1 MNFDWTSEDLDFK
14 NRIAALFD
22 SESLTVLETLERAE
36 LPELKATTGTFLR
49 RLAET
54 GYLALGVGPEAA
66 AETLHLMAGQE
77 EVARISG
84 SLFLAVETTARLF
97 GGLLKGFGEP
107 DRVRD
112 ILEPLLRGEII
123 ASVAVSEPA
132 GNEPRASRT
141 LAREDG
147 DSFVLNGRKSFATN
161 GPIADYIA
169 VTGEVDGLLAVF
181 LVEPQMAG
189 VSVGPRLQT
198 LGYNGIAVSSIDLTA
213 VRVPR
218 SRVLGPFRDAKP
230 LEWLR
235 QIDNLV
241 LSVAS
246 VGLMY
251 RTLREAKEH
260 ASGHVRAGKAVG
272 AHQEVRFKLAEM
284 LTLAQTAQLL
294 AYRTAWLHATAAAE
308 AATLIHCAKVFSAEA
323 SERVA
328 SLAMQIAAGEAYLS
342 GNLLERGYRDAKYA
356 AIAGTTSELARM
368 AIAQDLLNLYRV

>member
-1 MNFDWTSEDLDFK
+1 MNFDWTAEDLDFK

-22 SESLTVLETLERAE
+22 RESLPALEALERAE
-36 LPELKATTGTFLR
+36 LPELKATTGAFLK

-54 GYLALGVGPEAA
+54 GYLALGLGPAAA

-84 SLFLAVETTARLF
+84 CLFLAVETTVRLF

-132 GNEPRASRT
+132 GNEPGISRT

-161 GPIADYIA
+161 GPIADYLA

-198 LGYNGIAVSSIDLTA
+198 LGYNGIAVSSLELTA

-218 SRVLGPFRDAKP
+218 SRVLGPFRDTKA

-241 LSVAS
+241 LTVAS

-260 ASGHVRAGKAVG
+260 ASGHVRDGKAVG
-272 AHQEVRFKLAEM
+272 KHQEVRFKLAEM

-294 AYRTAWLHATAAAE
+294 AYRTAWLHATADAE

-342 GNLLERGYRDAKYA
+342 GNLVERGYRDAKYA